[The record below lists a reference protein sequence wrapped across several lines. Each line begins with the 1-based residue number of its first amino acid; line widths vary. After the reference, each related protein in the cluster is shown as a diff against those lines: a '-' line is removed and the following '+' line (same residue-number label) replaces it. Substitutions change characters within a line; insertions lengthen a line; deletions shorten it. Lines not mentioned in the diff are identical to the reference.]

1 MMNCVLLAIH
11 NEAADYPSCRSCY
24 LLQRALLCDTGF
36 VFEPTNNVNGYSI
49 LARLRQVDI
58 VKFIDIPWI

>member
-1 MMNCVLLAIH
+1 MNCVLLAIH

-24 LLQRALLCDTGF
+24 LLQGALLFDTEF
-36 VFEPTNNVNGYSI
+36 VFEPTNNVKGYSI

>member
-24 LLQRALLCDTGF
+24 LLQGALLCDTEF
-36 VFEPTNNVNGYSI
+36 VFEPTNNVKGYSI
-49 LARLRQVDI
+49 LAQFGQVHT
-58 VKFIDIPWI
+58 VEFIDIPLI

>member
-24 LLQRALLCDTGF
+24 LLQGALLCDTEF
-36 VFEPTNNVNGYSI
+36 VFEPTNNVKGYSI